1 MAEGSGVLIAG
12 EIQDGQLSLS
22 TKELLAHGR
31 RLADELGEGLAVA
44 LLGDDVGDSPKEAI
58 AFGADK
64 VFAVTDP
71 LLKDGSPE
79 AYLAA
84 MHKVG
89 SENPPRILLLGKTD
103 VGREVGPRLAYR
115 LDTIAAQDCLEL
127 RMEEKQLR
135 AVRPVYGGN
144 CMATL
149 AFSGTPMVAI
159 VRGKTMDPLERD
171 DSRQGETV
179 AVAAAL
185 DPSTVKVKVVERV
198 EEASEG
204 VRLED
209 AAIVVSGG
217 RGLGGPE
224 PFFAELQELADA
236 LGASVGASR
245 AVVDAGWVPYS
256 YQVGLTGKTITPDL
270 YITVGISGAS
280 QHMAGCSGSKV
291 IVAINKDPE
300 SNIFKEARYGIAGD
314 WKKVLPAFTDQIREL
329 G

>member
-12 EIQDGQLSLS
+12 EIQDGRLSLS

-31 RLADELGEGLAVA
+31 RLADELGEELAVA

-58 AFGADK
+58 AFGTDK

-115 LDTIAAQDCLEL
+115 LDTVAAQDCLEL

-159 VRGKTMDPLERD
+159 VLGKTMDPLERD

-198 EEASEG
+198 EEVSEG